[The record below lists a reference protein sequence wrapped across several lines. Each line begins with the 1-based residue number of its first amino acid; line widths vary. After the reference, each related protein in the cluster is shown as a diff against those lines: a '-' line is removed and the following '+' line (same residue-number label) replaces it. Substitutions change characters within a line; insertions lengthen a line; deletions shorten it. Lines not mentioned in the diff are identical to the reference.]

1 MDSIAQQGEKGDQAH
16 LLKPYQSVRHQFDSE
31 YDRSNPITA
40 EEATK
45 SYFKWMIG
53 KYPLPLLKSNFFL
66 ANGYTLSNEAYEN
79 VQNDFNIDKGALDQL
94 MLASKHLKA
103 NVTVG
108 TENSDR
114 SHKVLGVNDKPGLA
128 NIFESFKKFIVEPPL
143 VKFRRI
149 VKEKVMKKRKSP
161 IMELVKVINSLFD
174 KKAPK
179 PKRKF
184 KRRQRRRGNTNLVL

>member
-1 MDSIAQQGEKGDQAH
+1 M
-16 LLKPYQSVRHQFDSE
+16 
-31 YDRSNPITA
+31 
-40 EEATK
+40 
-45 SYFKWMIG
+45 
-53 KYPLPLLKSNFFL
+53 
-66 ANGYTLSNEAYEN
+66 
-79 VQNDFNIDKGALDQL
+79 
-94 MLASKHLKA
+94 
-103 NVTVG
+103 
-108 TENSDR
+108 
-114 SHKVLGVNDKPGLA
+114 NDKPGLA